1 MLVVVSAFTK
11 GEELQTPGAA
21 SFLAS
26 FELGP
31 ICHECVLVC
40 HGCSASESQ
49 RDMLVCFHTCWNSPN
64 SSKLAEICQVVP
76 FSLIAGH

>member
-49 RDMLVCFHTCWNSPN
+49 RDMLVCFHMLEFT
-64 SSKLAEICQVVP
+64 EQ
-76 FSLIAGH
+76 